1 MEESSNLSSNEEES
15 SRYENPNDNDNNNSI
30 NPVNYEA
37 YYDLEED
44 EDYDDDNYNWYQFIA
59 QDDDNYNCSPQ
70 EDEEEAINELAAF
83 ALLALEADYQAC
95 IQAGS
100 RRDDHLLLGEEGS
113 FREERDYD
121 GMDDKS
127 DDESDGNLEV
137 EEEQGCTSEQDCND
151 RVSRDMD
158 VNVSAVRNAIQNIRL
173 RHPKLSLPLDQQA
186 ADILALKV
194 GANDPI
200 KNFLAM
206 DEVQLLPPQLF
217 KIGLK

>member
-44 EDYDDDNYNWYQFIA
+44 EDYDDDNYNGYQFIA
-59 QDDDNYNCSPQ
+59 QDDDNHNCNPQ
-70 EDEEEAINELAAF
+70 EDDEEAINELADF
-83 ALLALEADYQAC
+83 ALLALEAEYQAC
-95 IQAGS
+95 IQAGA
-100 RRDDHLLLGEEGS
+100 RREDHLLLEVQE
-113 FREERDYD
+113 
-121 GMDDKS
+121 

-137 EEEQGCTSEQDCND
+137 EEEVNCTSEQDCND
-151 RVSRDMD
+151 CVTRDMD

-200 KNFLAM
+200 KNFLDM